1 MAGGRLWRFPVVG
14 YVWFCGPVVGCE
26 LVGLVALWFA
36 MAVQPRGWLW
46 CCSPVVGC
54 GVVAPWLAMACGLG
68 GWLWLGSPMVGM
80 VLLAVAVA

>member
-36 MAVQPRGWLW
+36 MGR
-46 CCSPVVGC
+46 
-54 GVVAPWLAMACGLG
+54 VAPWLA
-68 GWLWLGSPMVGM
+68 V
-80 VLLAVAVA
+80 VL